1 MSSSALRANGRDA
14 VKWAFFAVVALGTA
28 LAVYADE
35 GFLIHPADP
44 EWARIASARW
54 LLLVHALAGV
64 TAFVTGPFQFS
75 DRLRRTRL
83 TLHRWLGR
91 IYVGAIFIAA
101 PLAMLVALRLERP
114 LTLAE
119 QPAQAGGWFLCTAI
133 ALICVLAGKIETH
146 KRWMMKSYAFTLIFV
161 AARVPDFFGLSA
173 VQSDAGLST
182 MLWYLVAAALVGPD
196 IILTVR
202 ELARK
207 RRAKG

>member
-1 MSSSALRANGRDA
+1 MSSTALRSTGRDV
-14 VKWAFFAVVALGTA
+14 VKWAFFALVAVATA

-44 EWARIASARW
+44 NWAHIAPARW
-54 LLLVHALAGV
+54 LLLVHGLAGV

-83 TLHRWLGR
+83 NLHRWLGR
-91 IYVGAIFIAA
+91 IYVGAIFVAA
-101 PLAMLVALRLERP
+101 PMAMLVAMRLERP

-133 ALICVLAGKIETH
+133 ALVCVLSGKIETH
-146 KRWMMKSYAFTLIFV
+146 KRWMMRSYGFTLIFV
-161 AARVPDFFGLSA
+161 AARVPDFFGLG
-173 VQSDAGLST
+173 VVESDAVLST
-182 MLWYLVAAALVGPD
+182 MLWYLVLAALIGPD

-207 RRAKG
+207 RRAA